1 MAIFT
6 NGIFP
11 AGGEAG
17 DGGGIIQVRNFHRS
31 GPLSYS
37 NNNSSNTYN
46 TLLYSEITPRNNSNK
61 ILIFASIDGVAN
73 RGNSE
78 WEAWIGYNAT
88 APNGTTITA
97 SDQSV
102 GGWTNLAPIT
112 GLGAW
117 GSNDQTIG
125 TYSAHILHA
134 PATTSV
140 CRYEI
145 ITNRRSA
152 IFVNNEWNTSPDAG
166 GSDQGTSLILM
177 EVAS

>member
-6 NGIFP
+6 NGVFP

-17 DGGGIIQVRNFHRS
+17 DGGGIVQVRNFHRS

-37 NNNSSNTYN
+37 GINSSTYN
-46 TLLYSEITPRNNSNK
+46 CLLYSEITPSDNTNK

-73 RGNSE
+73 RGGSE
-78 WEAWIGYNAT
+78 WEAWIGYNANAT
-88 APNGTTITA
+88 NGSTITA
-97 SDQSV
+97 SDQGV

-112 GLGAW
+112 GLGSW
-117 GSNDQTIG
+117 GSGDQTIG
-125 TYSAHILHA
+125 SYNAHILHA
-134 PATTSV
+134 PATTSL

-145 ITNRRSA
+145 ITNRRSS
-152 IFVNNEWNTSPDAG
+152 IYVNNEWNTSPDAG

-177 EVAS
+177 EISS